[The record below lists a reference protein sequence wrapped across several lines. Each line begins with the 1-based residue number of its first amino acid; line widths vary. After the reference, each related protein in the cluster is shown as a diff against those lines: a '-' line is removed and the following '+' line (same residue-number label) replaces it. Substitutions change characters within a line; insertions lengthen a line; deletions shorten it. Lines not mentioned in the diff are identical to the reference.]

1 MPSEITALL
10 GNIIAQLPLVALVSY
25 LWFRD
30 RQDKTK
36 EITYLRNE
44 NKRQDDVMQKFVSS
58 MDKLAI
64 SLELIK
70 DRLR

>member
-1 MPSEITALL
+1 MPNEITALL
-10 GNIIAQLPLVALVSY
+10 GNIVAQIPLVALVSY

-30 RQDKTK
+30 RQDKIK
-36 EITYLRNE
+36 QISYLRNE
-44 NKRQDDVMQKFVSS
+44 NIKQDAIMQKFVES